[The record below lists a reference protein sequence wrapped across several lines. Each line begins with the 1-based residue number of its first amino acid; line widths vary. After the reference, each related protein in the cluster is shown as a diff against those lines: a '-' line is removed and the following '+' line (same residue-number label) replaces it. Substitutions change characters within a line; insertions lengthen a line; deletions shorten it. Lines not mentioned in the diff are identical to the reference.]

1 MEEKKSKKVDSP
13 EQLNEYIRLSNPG
26 VWITMIAI
34 IVLLI
39 GFCVWGVFGKID
51 TKIATVAV
59 SDEASTYIYVKEED
73 LSKVKDRMPV
83 TLNGSEDTFE
93 IVELYETPEK
103 ITEDMDEYVRHLGDL
118 QIGEWAYKCKL
129 DKNVKEGTYGAD
141 IIIESI
147 SPMKFIVN

>member
-26 VWITMIAI
+26 VWITLLAI
-34 IVLLI
+34 IVLLT

-83 TLNGSEDTFE
+83 ILNGSEDTFE

>member
-1 MEEKKSKKVDSP
+1 MEEKKLKKVDSP

-26 VWITMIAI
+26 VWITLLAI
-34 IVLLI
+34 IVLLA
-39 GFCVWGVFGKID
+39 GFCVWGAFGKID

-73 LSKVKDRMPV
+73 FSKVKDRMSV

-103 ITEDMDEYVRHLGDL
+103 VTEDMDEYVRHLGDL

-141 IIIESI
+141 IIIESV